1 VSVFDSVAASDSF
14 LPQAIFR
21 IAKVI
26 TSRLLIVEVK
36 NVLKGLEYF
45 IFLCEDAELDCREIL
60 QSEKDFITKRT
71 RLIPSCVLEV
81 IFVSQETLGEGQG

>member
-14 LPQAIFR
+14 LPQAIVR
-21 IAKVI
+21 IAKAI

-36 NVLKGLEYF
+36 NVLEGLEYF

-60 QSEKDFITKRT
+60 QSEKDFIMHRRKHG
-71 RLIPSCVLEV
+71 L
-81 IFVSQETLGEGQG
+81 TLHAC